1 MRRSAALAATLA
13 ALALACARDDEPP
26 ASDADDEPSAEQA
39 AALPH
44 YDERV
49 AVLLL
54 ADSADIERLRAE
66 NSEDDFSVIA
76 DDLMWYRAEAI
87 DWLETRGVPTVTV
100 TRRDTLR
107 FLVRGRVREFDY
119 SSDPLLDLV
128 VLYDHDRPPVA
139 LATVDVATEGER
151 YFRTATTDP

>member
-1 MRRSAALAATLA
+1 MRIAALA
-13 ALALACARDDEPP
+13 ALALGLACSPDDAPP
-26 ASDADDEPSAEQA
+26 AEEADVERSAAET

-54 ADSADIERLRAE
+54 ADSADIARLRAE

-87 DWLETRGVPTVTV
+87 TWLEQNGVPTATV
-100 TRRDTLR
+100 ERRDTLR
-107 FLVRGRVREFDY
+107 FLVRGAVREFDY
-119 SSDPLLDLV
+119 SSEPQLDLV

-139 LATVDVATEGER
+139 LAAIDVPTEGER
-151 YFRTATTDP
+151 YFRTAATGP